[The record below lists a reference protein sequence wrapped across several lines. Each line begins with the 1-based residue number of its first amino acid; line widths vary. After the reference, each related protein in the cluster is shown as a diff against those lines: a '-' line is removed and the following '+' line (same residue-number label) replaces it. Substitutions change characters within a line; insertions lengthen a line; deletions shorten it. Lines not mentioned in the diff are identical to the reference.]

1 MVRYE
6 KTLEEVTALLERERN
21 DHVICKAS
29 LAEAERYS
37 AEVEQAFKELHSRY
51 NVQKVGGVAAAEV
64 CLFPVLKQT
73 LQDYVKKTEA
83 TAKDVELQLQ
93 QSEKRRCGAEEEL
106 KLIAGDC
113 TYCANMNMSHA

>member
-1 MVRYE
+1 MPQLSRSHERCVTPSRYE

-51 NVQKVGGVAAAEV
+51 NVQKVGCVV
-64 CLFPVLKQT
+64 CQWPQKSL
-73 LQDYVKKTEA
+73 
-83 TAKDVELQLQ
+83 
-93 QSEKRRCGAEEEL
+93 RCVV
-106 KLIAGDC
+106 C
-113 TYCANMNMSHA
+113 

>member
-1 MVRYE
+1 MGI
-6 KTLEEVTALLERERN
+6 TLQ
-21 DHVICKAS
+21 HQIQM
-29 LAEAERYS
+29 
-37 AEVEQAFKELHSRY
+37 EQAFKELHSRY